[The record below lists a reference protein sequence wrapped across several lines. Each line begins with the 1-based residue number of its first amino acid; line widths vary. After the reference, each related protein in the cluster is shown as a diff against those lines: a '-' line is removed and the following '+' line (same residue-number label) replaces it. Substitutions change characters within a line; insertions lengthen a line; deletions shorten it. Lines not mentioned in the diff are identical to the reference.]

1 LQVFNYPEKFMF
13 KNILGVSAFIGAVAV
28 SSLAMAAPKTVTLD
42 VPGMTCSA
50 CPITVKKALMKVD
63 GVQQAKISFEKRE
76 AVVTFDDSKTSVE
89 KITLATT
96 NSGYPS
102 TVKAPK

>member
-1 LQVFNYPEKFMF
+1 MF
-13 KNILGVSAFIGAVAV
+13 KNLLFISSFVGAISF
-28 SSLAMAAPKTVTLD
+28 SSLASAAPQTVTLD
-42 VPGMTCSA
+42 VPGMTCVT

-63 GVQQAKISFEKRE
+63 GVQEAKINYEKKE
-76 AVVTFDDSKTSVE
+76 AIVTFDDSKTSVE

-102 TVKAPK
+102 TVKTEK